1 MRGNVSLGEG
11 VKTFLLNKVLQVVSL
26 VAFMASNRD
35 RWLMSIALGLE
46 VMSLDEVSDQSRV

>member
-1 MRGNVSLGEG
+1 MSLGEG

-35 RWLMSIALGLE
+35 RWLMTIALGLE